1 MENAKAKE
9 VATENWTLLIGLI
22 KQIGRNKKFFILA
35 AFLGL
40 SLGIFYAIIKK
51 PEYTAAITF
60 SLQEEGKLG
69 GGGLLSL
76 ASSFGLDAGGSSEL
90 FSGDNIEQ
98 VFKSRKMIEKTLLE
112 KYPNSNKTFGD
123 IYIDI
128 LNIRQKI
135 NLPQPFL
142 YKSQPDAIL
151 NRQQDSV
158 INSVHKYV
166 NLGYLNATKP
176 DKKFDI
182 YEVSFKCT
190 DEVFSKYFV
199 EELVRQ
205 VASFYTITKTKKAKK
220 NVDVLQRRVDSIHGA
235 IGVLVYQKAASADAN
250 VNPIFQRSK
259 VNEQK
264 KQIDMTALGA
274 GYGELLKNLEL
285 ARYSLLK
292 ETPLFQIIDEP
303 ILPLKK
309 KTFSIA
315 LYGLIGVL
323 FFMFLAIIFLIIINF
338 YGKLTGMLK

>member
-1 MENAKAKE
+1 MENTNTDKVETDNWMQIVALVKYIAKHK
-9 VATENWTLLIGLI
+9 I
-22 KQIGRNKKFFILA
+22 FFIVA

-40 SLGIFYAIIKK
+40 ALGIFYAIKKK
-51 PEYTAAITF
+51 PVYTAAITF
-60 SLQEEGKLG
+60 SLQEEGKLS

-98 VFKSRKMIEKTLLE
+98 VFKSRKIIQKTLLE
-112 KYPNSNKTFGD
+112 KYPNSGKTFGD
-123 IYIDI
+123 TYIDI

-142 YKSQPDAIL
+142 YKSQPSASL
-151 NRQQDSV
+151 TRLQDSI
-158 INSVHKYV
+158 INSIHKYV

-205 VASFYTITKTKKAKK
+205 VATFYTLTKTKKAKQ
-220 NVDVLQRRVDSIHGA
+220 NVDVLQKRVDSIHGA

-250 VNPIFQRSK
+250 VNPVFQRSR

-309 KTFSIA
+309 KTFSLA
-315 LYGLIGVL
+315 LYGLIGFL
-323 FFMFLAIIFLIIINF
+323 LFMFLAIIFLILIKV
-338 YGKLTGMLK
+338 YGKLTDMLR